1 METILAE
8 TSDMTQMVDSAMGIA
23 NMVGGIL
30 LAIAVFFLFL
40 RLISGFINRLRTRRS
55 MKKIKK
61 SLTPK
66 QESHDRIPN
75 SYSYSAKGLAGE
87 ARERQR
93 VREERRAQWEREY
106 KKNTRKR

>member
-1 METILAE
+1 METILVA
-8 TSDMTQMVDSAMGIA
+8 TSDMTQMADSAMGIA

-30 LAIAVFFLFL
+30 LAIAVFFLFFG
-40 RLISGFINRLRTRRS
+40 LINGFINRLRTRRS

-61 SLTPK
+61 SLAPK
-66 QESHDRIPN
+66 KEPQDRIPD

-93 VREERRAQWEREY
+93 VREERRVQWEREH